1 MAVKDKNAGAD
12 LSKEMASRWSDEV
25 LKAKTPED
33 LNRAYGVSEGNAEDV
48 LRNEKFRRGMN
59 YE

>member
-1 MAVKDKNAGAD
+1 MAVKDTNAGAD
-12 LSKEMASRWSDEV
+12 LAKEMASRWSDEV

-33 LNRAYGVSEGNAEDV
+33 LSRAYGVSEGNAEDV

>member
-12 LSKEMASRWSDEV
+12 LSKEMASTWSNEV

-33 LNRAYGVSEGNAEDV
+33 LSRAYGVSDGKAKDV
-48 LRNEKFRRGMN
+48 LRSEKFRRGIN
-59 YE
+59 YD

>member
-12 LSKEMASRWSDEV
+12 LAKEMASRWSDEV

-33 LNRAYGVSEGNAEDV
+33 LSRAYGVSEGNAEDV

>member
-12 LSKEMASRWSDEV
+12 LAKEMASRWSNEV

-33 LNRAYGVSEGNAEDV
+33 LSRAYGVSDSNAKDV
-48 LRNEKFRRGMN
+48 LRSEKFRRGIN
-59 YE
+59 YD